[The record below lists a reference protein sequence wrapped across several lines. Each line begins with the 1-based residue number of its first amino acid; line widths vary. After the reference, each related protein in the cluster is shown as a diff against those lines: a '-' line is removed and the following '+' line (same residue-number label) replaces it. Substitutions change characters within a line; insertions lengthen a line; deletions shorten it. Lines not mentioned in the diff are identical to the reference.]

1 MNKSSLNKK
10 LAINYSVLKK
20 LVQNDTLV
28 NTRIT
33 KDNINELLDVQK
45 FYSTYFESTKFVQ
58 YFPQVCQL
66 VKRETEAAF
75 ARLKQRVFIVH
86 KFDEEYPKAI
96 LQDFKEE
103 APLFLYLCGDNTL
116 LDRKVKRV
124 SIVTTINR
132 EDAFIEQCKALCE
145 TFVGQPYTLLIQ
157 NRSVVDHVIY
167 EQLKEREVSI
177 LHFVNGP
184 LFKDEDAIKICK
196 SNNPKFGHLS
206 FVGPTDN
213 GMEEYQRIKLM
224 NSLGKVTVL
233 LSDNPNDVH
242 HFSIQN
248 NYSWHKPSVLP
259 LLKTGVTQS
268 FDRVFTL
275 DSMEEFIPLLNNLI
289 S

>member
-1 MNKSSLNKK
+1 MNKSSQNKK

-33 KDNINELLDVQK
+33 KENIHELLDVQK

-86 KFDEEYPKAI
+86 KYDEEYPKAI
-96 LQDFKEE
+96 LQDLKDE

-124 SIVTTINR
+124 SLVTTINR
-132 EDAFIEQCKALCE
+132 EDKFIESCKNISDQ
-145 TFVGQPYTLLIQ
+145 FIGQPFTLLIQ

-167 EQLKEREVSI
+167 ESLKEKDVSI

-233 LSDNPNDVH
+233 LTDNPNDVH

-259 LLKTGVTQS
+259 LLKKDETKS

-275 DSMEEFIPLLNNLI
+275 ENADEFIPLLNNLI

>member
-1 MNKSSLNKK
+1 MNKYSQNKQ
-10 LAINYSVLKK
+10 LAINYCVLKK

-33 KDNINELLDVQK
+33 KDNIQELLDVQS

-86 KFDEEYPKAI
+86 KYDDEYPKAI
-96 LQDFKEE
+96 LQDLKDE
-103 APLFLYLCGDNTL
+103 APLFLYLCGDNSL

-124 SIVTTINR
+124 SLVTTINR
-132 EDAFIEQCKALCE
+132 EDAFIESCKALCE
-145 TFVGQPYTLLIQ
+145 QFVDQTFTLLIQ
-157 NRSVVDHVIY
+157 NRSVVDHILF
-167 EQLKEREVSI
+167 EQFKEKNVSV
-177 LHFVNGP
+177 LHFMNGP

-196 SNNPKFGHLS
+196 SNNPKFAHLS

-259 LLKTGVTQS
+259 LLKSHETKS
-268 FDRVFTL
+268 FERVFTL
-275 DSMEEFIPLLNNLI
+275 DNTEDFIPLLNNLI

>member
-1 MNKSSLNKK
+1 MNKSSQNKK

-33 KDNINELLDVQK
+33 KDNILELLDVQQ

-86 KFDEEYPKAI
+86 KYDEEYPKAI
-96 LQDFKEE
+96 LQDLKDE
-103 APLFLYLCGDNTL
+103 APLFLYLCGDNSL

-124 SIVTTINR
+124 SLVTTINR
-132 EDAFIEQCKALCE
+132 EDKFIESCKNICE
-145 TFVGQPYTLLIQ
+145 QFIHQPYTLLIQ

-167 EQLKEREVSI
+167 EQIKERDVSI

-233 LSDNPNDVH
+233 LTDNPNDVH

-248 NYSWHKPSVLP
+248 NYSWHKPSILP
-259 LLKTGVTQS
+259 LLKKHETQS
-268 FDRVFTL
+268 FERVFTL
-275 DSMEEFIPLLNNLI
+275 DSPDEFIPLLNNLI

>member
-1 MNKSSLNKK
+1 MNKSSQNKQ
-10 LAINYSVLKK
+10 LAINYSVLKR
-20 LVQNDTLV
+20 LVQNDSLV
-28 NTRIT
+28 NTRIN
-33 KDNINELLDVQK
+33 KENIQELLDVQK
-45 FYSTYFESTKFVQ
+45 FYETYFESTKFVQ

-66 VKRETEAAF
+66 IKRETESAF

-86 KFDEEYPKAI
+86 KYDEEYPKAI
-96 LQDFKEE
+96 LQDLKDE

-124 SIVTTINR
+124 SVVTTINR
-132 EDAFIEQCKALCE
+132 EDVFIEECKNLCE
-145 TFVGQPYTLLIQ
+145 QFVDSPFTILLQ
-157 NRSVVDHVIY
+157 NRSVVDHVVY
-167 EQLKEREVSI
+167 EQLKEKNVSI

-184 LFKDEDAIKICK
+184 LFKDADAVKICK

-206 FVGPTDN
+206 FVGPTDA
-213 GMEEYQRIKLM
+213 GIEEYQRLKLM

-248 NYSWHKPSVLP
+248 NYSWHKPSLLP
-259 LLKTGVTQS
+259 LLKNHQTVH

-275 DSMEEFIPLLNNLI
+275 EDTADFIPLLNNLI

>member
-1 MNKSSLNKK
+1 MNKSSQNKQ

-28 NTRIT
+28 NSRIN
-33 KDNINELLDVQK
+33 KENILELLDVQK

-86 KFDEEYPKAI
+86 KYDEEYPKAI
-96 LQDFKEE
+96 LQDLKDE
-103 APLFLYLCGDNTL
+103 APLFLYLCGDNSL

-124 SIVTTINR
+124 ALVTTINR
-132 EDAFIEQCKALCE
+132 EDAFIESCKSICE
-145 TFVGQPYTLLIQ
+145 QFVDQPYTLLIQ

-167 EQLKEREVSI
+167 EQLKDRDVSI

-233 LSDNPNDVH
+233 LTDNPNDVH

-248 NYSWHKPSVLP
+248 NYSWHKPSLLP
-259 LLKTGVTQS
+259 LLKKNETQS

-275 DSMEEFIPLLNNLI
+275 DNIEDFIPLLNNLI

>member
-1 MNKSSLNKK
+1 MNKYSQNKL

-33 KDNINELLDVQK
+33 KDNIQELLDVQS

-86 KFDEEYPKAI
+86 KYDEEYPKAI
-96 LQDFKEE
+96 LQDLKDE
-103 APLFLYLCGDNTL
+103 APMFLYLCGDNSL

-132 EDAFIEQCKALCE
+132 EDTYIEACKNQCEQLID
-145 TFVGQPYTLLIQ
+145 QPFTVLIQ
-157 NRSVVDHVIY
+157 NRSVVDHLLY
-167 EQLKEREVSI
+167 EQFKERNISV
-177 LHFVNGP
+177 LHFMNGP

-196 SNNPKFGHLS
+196 SNNPKFAHLS

-224 NSLGKVTVL
+224 NSLGKVTIL

-248 NYSWHKPSVLP
+248 NYTWHKPSVLP
-259 LLKTGVTQS
+259 LLKPQDTKS

-275 DSMEEFIPLLNNLI
+275 DNLDDFIPLLNNLI

>member
-1 MNKSSLNKK
+1 MNKSSQNKH

-28 NTRIT
+28 NARIT
-33 KDNINELLDVQK
+33 KDNILELLDVKK
-45 FYSTYFESTKFVQ
+45 FYETYFESTKFVQ

-75 ARLKQRVFIVH
+75 ARLKQRVYIVH
-86 KFDEEYPKAI
+86 KYDEEYPKAI
-96 LQDFKEE
+96 LQDLKDE

-116 LDRKVKRV
+116 LDRKVKRI
-124 SIVTTINR
+124 SLVTTINR
-132 EDAFIEQCKALCE
+132 EDVFIETCKNLCE
-145 TFVGQPYTLLIQ
+145 QFIGTSFTLLIQ
-157 NRSVVDHVIY
+157 NRSVVDHILY
-167 EQLKEREVSI
+167 EQLKERNVAI
-177 LHFVNGP
+177 LHIVNGP
-184 LFKDEDAIKICK
+184 LFKDTDSIKICK
-196 SNNPKFGHLS
+196 SNNPKFAHLS

-213 GMEEYQRIKLM
+213 GIEEYQRIKLM
-224 NSLGKVTVL
+224 NSLGKITVL

-259 LLKTGVTQS
+259 LLTKNQTL
-268 FDRVFTL
+268 FFERVFTCEKP
-275 DSMEEFIPLLNNLI
+275 SEFIPLLNNLI

>member
-1 MNKSSLNKK
+1 MNKYSQNKQ
-10 LAINYSVLKK
+10 LAINYCVLKK

-33 KDNINELLDVQK
+33 KDNIQELLDVQS
-45 FYSTYFESTKFVQ
+45 FYSRYFESTKFVQ

-86 KFDEEYPKAI
+86 KYDVEYPKAI
-96 LQDFKEE
+96 LQDLKDE
-103 APLFLYLCGDNTL
+103 APMFLYLCGDNSL

-124 SIVTTINR
+124 SLVTTINR
-132 EDAFIEQCKALCE
+132 EDSFIESCKDLCE
-145 TFVGQPYTLLIQ
+145 QFVDQSFTLLIQ
-157 NRSVVDHVIY
+157 NRSVVDHILY
-167 EQLKEREVSI
+167 EQFKEKNVSVI
-177 LHFVNGP
+177 HFMNGP

-196 SNNPKFGHLS
+196 SNNPKFAHLS

-248 NYSWHKPSVLP
+248 NYTWHKPSVLP
-259 LLKTGVTQS
+259 LLKSHETKS
-268 FDRVFTL
+268 FERVFTL
-275 DSMEEFIPLLNNLI
+275 DNTEDFIPLLNNLI

>member
-1 MNKSSLNKK
+1 MNKSSQNKK

-33 KDNINELLDVQK
+33 KDNILELLDVQQ

-86 KFDEEYPKAI
+86 KYDEEYPKAI
-96 LQDFKEE
+96 LQDLKDE
-103 APLFLYLCGDNTL
+103 APLFLYLCGDNSL

-124 SIVTTINR
+124 SLVTTINR
-132 EDAFIEQCKALCE
+132 EDKFIESCKNICE
-145 TFVGQPYTLLIQ
+145 QFIHQPYTLLIQ

-167 EQLKEREVSI
+167 EQIKERDVSI

-233 LSDNPNDVH
+233 LTDNPNDVH

-248 NYSWHKPSVLP
+248 NYSWHKPSILP
-259 LLKTGVTQS
+259 LLKKHETQS
-268 FDRVFTL
+268 FERVFTL
-275 DSMEEFIPLLNNLI
+275 DSTDEFIPLLNNLI